1 MTVIQQ
7 LRVIAGG
14 KHLIVYREGTGYVL
28 RPYIKDGRKYE
39 DVLFTGTPD
48 QFLQYGKYN
57 MKDRRE
63 ALIKEAYPLT
73 LNGYSERIQKNEYA
87 ERELK
92 KFRRDCERSCR
103 EREEEEREIEDEKE
117 RRRPVFLKHVIIAEM
132 YAYFVKVK
140 YLELA
145 LQVV

>member
-92 KFRRDCERSCR
+92 KFRRSAEGTNIPGYSITVEGKKRINELISLLDS
-103 EREEEEREIEDEKE
+103 EK
-117 RRRPVFLKHVIIAEM
+117 RRNYWMHEFRQYGV
-132 YAYFVKVK
+132 
-140 YLELA
+140 
-145 LQVV
+145 